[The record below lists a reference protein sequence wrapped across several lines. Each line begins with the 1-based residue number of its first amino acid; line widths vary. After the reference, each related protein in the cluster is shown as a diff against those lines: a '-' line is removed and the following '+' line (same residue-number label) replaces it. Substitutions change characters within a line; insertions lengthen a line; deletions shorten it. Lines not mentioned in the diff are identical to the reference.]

1 VAIPVRKVDLMRIAL
16 VTAFYPGERMGGSE
30 YQTLLIAEGL
40 AELGHDVVF
49 LGTDAAKEGEFDANN
64 VRVMEAQSWR
74 SVGWRTHRDSVTES
88 LRRTDPDIC
97 YVRVFEELATIVP
110 WCDKAGIPVISVSA
124 SAKTATPFLRGYH
137 PAETLAY
144 VRSFEAFRHL
154 RSFLAIR
161 SSDVHVCNT
170 RALKQQMRQ
179 WFPRK
184 RINVIYNGS
193 PVPASEEVHRGSSGQ
208 VIWVNN
214 LKRWKRPEVF
224 VELARR
230 LSQYDFVM
238 IGKISAGRRYTRQ
251 TTTALENAT
260 DNLRYLGPLP
270 LARVNTMIAD
280 SDLLLYT
287 SLPVEGFGNSFLPDW
302 FRGVPTLSLSFDL
315 DGILQREGV
324 GRCAMTF
331 EELVADVEELMAD
344 EPLRGEMGVRAR
356 QYAVGHHSARTMVA
370 DYERLFGGLT
380 AQ

>member
-1 VAIPVRKVDLMRIAL
+1 MRVTLA
-16 VTAFYPGERMGGSE
+16 TAFYPGERMGGSE
-30 YQTLLIAEGL
+30 YQTLLIAEGP
-40 AELGHDVVF
+40 ADLGHEVIF
-49 LGTDAAKEGEFDANN
+49 LVTDAAKEGETKTNEL
-64 VRVMEAQSWR
+64 RVMEAPGWR
-74 SVGWRTHRDSVTES
+74 SVGWRTHQESVTET
-88 LRRTDPDIC
+88 LRQTDPDIC
-97 YVRVFEELATIVP
+97 YVRVFEEIATIVP
-110 WCDKAGIPVISVSA
+110 WCKKASVPVVSVSA
-124 SAKTATPFLRGYH
+124 SAKTANPFLLGYH
-137 PAETLAY
+137 PVETLAHL
-144 VRSFEAFRHL
+144 RSLQTFRHL
-154 RSFLAIR
+154 RSFFSIR
-161 SSDVHVCNT
+161 SSSVHVCNT
-170 RALKQQMRQ
+170 RALKQQMRR

-193 PVPASEEVHRGSSGQ
+193 PVPPPEEVHHESSGQ

-230 LSQYDFVM
+230 LPQYDFVM

-251 TTTALENAT
+251 TTTALENAP

-270 LARVNTMIAD
+270 LAQVNTMIAD

-287 SLPVEGFGNSFLPDW
+287 SLPVEGFGNSFLQAW

-315 DGILQREGV
+315 DGILEREGV

-344 EPLRGEMGVRAR
+344 ESLRGAMGARAR